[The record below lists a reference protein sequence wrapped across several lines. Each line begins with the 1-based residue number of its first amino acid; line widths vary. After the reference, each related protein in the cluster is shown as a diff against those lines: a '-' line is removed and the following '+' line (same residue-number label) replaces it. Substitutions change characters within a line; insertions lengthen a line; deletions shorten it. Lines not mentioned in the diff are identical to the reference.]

1 MAQTPEGRVKD
12 KIKRILKERHA
23 YWYMPVSNGMGAPA
37 LDFIVCFRG
46 YFLSIEAKAPGKR
59 PTARQVQTMNKIKM
73 ADGHAIVV
81 DGSHESYAEMIDWL
95 NLYDDSYDG

>member
-12 KIKRILKERHA
+12 KIKQILKDRHA
-23 YWYMPVSNGMGAPA
+23 YYYMPVTTCMGAPA

-59 PTARQVQTMNKIKM
+59 ATPRQMNTIGKILQ
-73 ADGHAIVV
+73 ADGHAMVV
-81 DGSHESYAEMIDWL
+81 DGSNYEELHTWL
-95 NLYDDSYDG
+95 DLYDE